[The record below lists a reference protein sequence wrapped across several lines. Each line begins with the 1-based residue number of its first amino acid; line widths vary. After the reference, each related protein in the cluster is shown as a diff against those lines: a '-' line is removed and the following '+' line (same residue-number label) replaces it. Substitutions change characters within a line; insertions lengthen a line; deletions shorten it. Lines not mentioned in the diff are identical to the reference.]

1 MKSIAVYLNNFI
13 IFSVLLLG
21 GCASTQQATD
31 SPDTT
36 GNLGREKRNSPAKI
50 YVEMGMA
57 YMRDGQPAVALQKL
71 KKALDVDDRS
81 ADAHNVIAILYEQL
95 GEKDRAGRH
104 YDRAVGLDARDPFIR
119 NARGSYFCRQGRYEE
134 ALQDFEQAL
143 ANPLY
148 PTPWVALTNA
158 GLCVERSGDEAKAEK
173 YYRRALTARNTYPAA
188 LVQMA
193 KISLHQEKNFSARA
207 YLERYHSEVK
217 PTAASL
223 WLGVQ
228 IEKRLGDRA
237 KSREYRQRLLKE
249 FPDAPEV
256 QSLYEA
262 EKNR

>member
-1 MKSIAVYLNNFI
+1 MKSIGVYLNCFI
-13 IFSVLLLG
+13 MLSALLLG
-21 GCASTQQATD
+21 GCATTQQA
-31 SPDTT
+31 SDTT
-36 GNLGREKRNSPAKI
+36 GNLGKEKRSSPAKI

-71 KKALDVDDRS
+71 KKALEVDDQS
-81 ADAHNVIAILYEQL
+81 AEAHNVIAILYEQL
-95 GEKDRAGRH
+95 GETVLAGKH
-104 YDRAVGLDARDPFIR
+104 YDQAIALDSRDPYIR
-119 NARGSYFCRQGRYEE
+119 NARGSYFCRLGRFDE

-158 GLCVERSGDEAKAEK
+158 GLCVERTGDKAKAEN
-173 YYRRALTARNTYPAA
+173 YYRRALTAKNTYPIA

-193 KISLHQEKNFSARA
+193 KISLQQEKDFSARA

-217 PTAASL
+217 PNAASL

-228 IEKRLGDRA
+228 IEKRLGDTA

-256 QSLYEA
+256 QLLYEA
-262 EKNR
+262 ERSK